1 MSLTTRATLVLS
13 SCLLFLVTVV
23 PSSAVQPYWGLRLGT
38 PLGLSVSG
46 GVRFS
51 DPGSVDFS
59 PGLEA
64 ELGSGGGRVMLG
76 LDNLGQGFGA
86 GVKAG
91 LLRTWLEPID
101 LDEDQTYLGLVFQ
114 IGYDQLFGE
123 LSGYRR
129 IEGDDDEWLTSIGVG
144 FRM

>member
-1 MSLTTRATLVLS
+1 
-13 SCLLFLVTVV
+13 
-23 PSSAVQPYWGLRLGT
+23 
-38 PLGLSVSG
+38 
-46 GVRFS
+46 
-51 DPGSVDFS
+51 VDFTPS
-59 PGLEA
+59 LEA
-64 ELGSGGGRVMLG
+64 EVGSGGGRIMLG
-76 LDNLGQGFGA
+76 LDNLGEGFGA

-114 IGYDQLFGE
+114 IGYDQLFTE

-129 IEGDDDEWLTSIGVG
+129 IEGDDEEWLTSIGIG